1 MALPGL
7 LGSTARGSAPP
18 ECPVLS
24 FALQG
29 CWPALGWCSWCS
41 RVSAG
46 ADRPRVLLLAPEGPG
61 CSFSTALTSV
71 SSGFNGSAPWK
82 GEIYGWAIKEKLE
95 RKIYN
100 FPLKPVIHVI
110 NIDVI

>member
-1 MALPGL
+1 MGVAGL
-7 LGSTARGSAPP
+7 SGSTAQCTAPP
-18 ECPVLS
+18 ECLGLS
-24 FALQG
+24 FAVQG
-29 CWPALGWCSWCS
+29 WWPVSHRCSWCS
-41 RVSAG
+41 MVSPG
-46 ADRPRVLLLAPEGPG
+46 AEGPGVLLLAPQGPG

-71 SSGFNGSAPWK
+71 SSGFNGPAPWK
-82 GEIYGWAIKEKLE
+82 DEIYGWAIKEKLE